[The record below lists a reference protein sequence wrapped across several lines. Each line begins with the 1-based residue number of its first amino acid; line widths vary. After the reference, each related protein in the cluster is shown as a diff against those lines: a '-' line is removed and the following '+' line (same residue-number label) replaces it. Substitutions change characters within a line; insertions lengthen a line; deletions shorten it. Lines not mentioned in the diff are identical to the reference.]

1 MGVAP
6 AHLEIE
12 ITVEGQPWNS
22 RGIAMQFH
30 FTPLEEADAHAIIAW
45 RYEGPYAVYNWEDED
60 DPSDMLDR
68 RSPYY
73 AVRDEQ
79 GELIGFF
86 AYGSSAYVWGSDEP
100 HLYSEDNTITIGL
113 GMRPD
118 LTGKGLGLAF
128 VQAGLDFAREQFK
141 PDYFRLFVL
150 TYNERAI
157 RVYERAGFERMGIYV
172 QRHPEGDRD
181 FLEMRRKA

>member
-1 MGVAP
+1 
-6 AHLEIE
+6 
-12 ITVEGQPWNS
+12 
-22 RGIAMQFH
+22 MQFI
-30 FTPLEEADAHAIIAW
+30 FSPMNEADAHTIKTW
-45 RYEGPYAVYNWEDED
+45 RYEGPYAVYNIDN
-60 DPSDMLDR
+60 DPNSLAELLDQ

-73 AVRDEQ
+73 AVRNEQ

-86 AYGSSAYVWGSDEP
+86 VFGTSAQVGNVGIP
-100 HLYSEDNTITIGL
+100 HLYSENNTITIGL

-141 PDYFRLFVL
+141 PDYFRLYVM

-157 RVYERAGFERMGIYV
+157 WVYERAGFERVGIYV
-172 QRHPEGDRD
+172 QRHAESDRD
-181 FLEMRRKA
+181 FLEMRLKA